1 MVESDDGTRGGV
13 WVDVGDDASVVLPD
27 AVLAAADVEPGGR
40 VMVRVVDG
48 VAQLL
53 SHRAMAAEVQRM
65 IEKGI
70 DPSQV
75 MKSLPAID
83 GLIVERRRESLME
96 EQGSRAQ
103 HDAAE

>member
-1 MVESDDGTRGGV
+1 
-13 WVDVGDDASVVLPD
+13 
-27 AVLAAADVEPGGR
+27 
-40 VMVRVVDG
+40 
-48 VAQLL
+48 
-53 SHRAMAAEVQRM
+53 M

-96 EQGSRAQ
+96 EQRSRAQ

>member
-1 MVESDDGTRGGV
+1 MPEPDDGTRGGA
-13 WVDVGDDASVVLPD
+13 WVDVGDDASVVLPH

-40 VMVRVVDG
+40 VMVRVIDG
-48 VAQLL
+48 VVQLL

-65 IEKGI
+65 IEKGV
-70 DPSQV
+70 DPNEV
-75 MKSLPAID
+75 MKSLSGVD

>member
-1 MVESDDGTRGGV
+1 MPEPDEGARGGV

-40 VMVRVVDG
+40 VMVRVIDG

-53 SHRAMAAEVQRM
+53 SHRAMAVEVQQM

-83 GLIVERRRESLME
+83 GLIVERRRELLME

>member
-1 MVESDDGTRGGV
+1 V
-13 WVDVGDDASVVLPD
+13 WVDVGDDASVVLPN

-48 VAQLL
+48 VAQLV

-65 IEKGI
+65 IEKSV
-70 DPSQV
+70 DPSEV
-75 MKSLPAID
+75 MKNLPAID

>member
-1 MVESDDGTRGGV
+1 MAEPDDARRGGV
-13 WVDVGDDASVVLPD
+13 WVDVGDDASVVLPN

-53 SHRAMAAEVQRM
+53 SHRAIAAEVQRM

-96 EQGSRAQ
+96 EQRSRAQ

>member
-1 MVESDDGTRGGV
+1 
-13 WVDVGDDASVVLPD
+13 
-27 AVLAAADVEPGGR
+27 
-40 VMVRVVDG
+40 
-48 VAQLL
+48 
-53 SHRAMAAEVQRM
+53 MAAEIQRM

-75 MKSLPAID
+75 IKSLPAID

>member
-1 MVESDDGTRGGV
+1 MPEPYDIAGGGV

-27 AVLAAADVEPGGR
+27 AVLAAADVEPGSR

-53 SHRAMAAEVQRM
+53 SHRAMAAELQRM

-75 MKSLPAID
+75 MKSFPAVD

-96 EQGSRAQ
+96 EQGPRAQ